1 MEPIKIEDKMREKF
15 QERELQP
22 SEDAWKR
29 LESRLG
35 PAQTQQKGGVKWL
48 AVAAAFIGIV
58 LLATLI
64 FNSEQVVQGTELV
77 DREASPVPDEK
88 NKPEMDR
95 ELVVPAVEEN
105 SSIAEEQVTPRQ
117 VQRSTPQQLMPKAS
131 DNNVVSEKGKDELS
145 QAIAANTDDRKTE
158 KVEKAVLAPLSKE
171 AAFEELKVEEI
182 VAEVKKLE
190 ATDGAATPEE
200 IDALLAQ
207 AQREIATNRIL
218 NSSSGTVDAAALLL
232 DVEIELE
239 RSFRDK
245 VFDALGDGYKKIR
258 TAVVERN
265 Y

>member
-29 LESRLG
+29 LEARLG
-35 PAQTQQKGGVKWL
+35 PAQTNEGSRKTWM

-64 FNSEQVVQGTELV
+64 FNNDQVVQGTELV
-77 DREASPVPDEK
+77 DRESGPVPDEK
-88 NKPEMDR
+88 NKQEMDR
-95 ELVVPAVEEN
+95 DLLVPAVEEN
-105 SSIAEEQVTPRQ
+105 SSIAEEEVSPQQ
-117 VQRSTPQQLMPKAS
+117 IQRSKPQQLMPKVS
-131 DNNVVSEKGKDELS
+131 DKNVVSEKGKDEFS
-145 QAIAANTDDRKTE
+145 EAIAANTDDRKTE
-158 KVEKAVLAPLSKE
+158 KVEKAVLSPLSKE

-190 ATDGAATPEE
+190 ATDGTITPAE

-207 AQREIATNRIL
+207 ARREIATNRIL
-218 NSSSGTVDAAALLL
+218 NSSSGTVDAAALLQ

-239 RSFRDK
+239 RSFRDR

>member
-117 VQRSTPQQLMPKAS
+117 VQRSTH
-131 DNNVVSEKGKDELS
+131 
-145 QAIAANTDDRKTE
+145 R
-158 KVEKAVLAPLSKE
+158 
-171 AAFEELKVEEI
+171 
-182 VAEVKKLE
+182 
-190 ATDGAATPEE
+190 
-200 IDALLAQ
+200 
-207 AQREIATNRIL
+207 
-218 NSSSGTVDAAALLL
+218 SS
-232 DVEIELE
+232 
-239 RSFRDK
+239 
-245 VFDALGDGYKKIR
+245 
-258 TAVVERN
+258 
-265 Y
+265 

>member
-1 MEPIKIEDKMREKF
+1 
-15 QERELQP
+15 
-22 SEDAWKR
+22 
-29 LESRLG
+29 
-35 PAQTQQKGGVKWL
+35 
-48 AVAAAFIGIV
+48 
-58 LLATLI
+58 
-64 FNSEQVVQGTELV
+64 
-77 DREASPVPDEK
+77 
-88 NKPEMDR
+88 MDR
-95 ELVVPAVEEN
+95 KLEVPAVEEN
-105 SSIAEEQVTPRQ
+105 SSIAEEQVTPR
-117 VQRSTPQQLMPKAS
+117 RSTPQQLMPKAS

-145 QAIAANTDDRKTE
+145 EAIAANTDDRKTE
-158 KVEKAVLAPLSKE
+158 KVKKAALAPLSKE

-239 RSFRDK
+239 RSFRDR